1 MKLAI
6 IVLVFLA
13 LPTSAEIYQWRDQHG
28 QLHFS
33 DRAPENAA
41 HVRKDLIPVSTY
53 TPVIPDIKDE
63 SAARKARNQSRLESK
78 KSQRLADEKARLLQA
93 DRQKKCRKARQD
105 YRSGEGRYR
114 SQPGLDDRSGEGR
127 YNARPGL
134 NDLKKARRRI
144 DAINDRI
151 KAFCY

>member
-1 MKLAI
+1 MARPTWAI
-6 IVLVFLA
+6 A
-13 LPTSAEIYQWRDQHG
+13 L
-28 QLHFS
+28 S

-41 HVRKDLIPVSTY
+41 HVKKDLIPVSTY

-114 SQPGLDDRSGEGR
+114 SQPGLDD
-127 YNARPGL
+127 
-134 NDLKKARRRI
+134 LKKARRRI

-151 KAFCY
+151 KSFCY

>member
-1 MKLAI
+1 MKLPI

-41 HVRKDLIPVSTY
+41 HVKKDLIPVSTY

-114 SQPGLDDRSGEGR
+114 SQPGLDD
-127 YNARPGL
+127 
-134 NDLKKARRRI
+134 LKKARRRI
-144 DAINDRI
+144 DAINERI